1 MTQQTLTRQQ
11 AAERLCD
18 CYAVYFDITHSPA
31 EDAPLVAEMAFHAH
45 TSKYVLS
52 KKHVLWEANAYDHA
66 LILRVQTLTAAMVE
80 DWFTFLTREA
90 EPELVHPGA
99 SCPPEGHM
107 ASTLTLILMSLMR
120 QTMALN
126 RVHDRYHALVEA
138 ADALGAYFCETTCQ
152 VVLPSARK
160 SYLAVGLR
168 LLTRCACEGVAILLV
183 LSAYN
188 TEADTLPTAEKDILS
203 KSSSCRARR

>member
-107 ASTLTLILMSLMR
+107 ASTLTLILIAETVEPEAARAVRRAKFSKSYRFSLRGWATGRAAAADLGGGCVYASRDAKDLERHLLALMR
-120 QTMALN
+120 AQ
-126 RVHDRYHALVEA
+126 
-138 ADALGAYFCETTCQ
+138 
-152 VVLPSARK
+152 
-160 SYLAVGLR
+160 
-168 LLTRCACEGVAILLV
+168 
-183 LSAYN
+183 
-188 TEADTLPTAEKDILS
+188 
-203 KSSSCRARR
+203 